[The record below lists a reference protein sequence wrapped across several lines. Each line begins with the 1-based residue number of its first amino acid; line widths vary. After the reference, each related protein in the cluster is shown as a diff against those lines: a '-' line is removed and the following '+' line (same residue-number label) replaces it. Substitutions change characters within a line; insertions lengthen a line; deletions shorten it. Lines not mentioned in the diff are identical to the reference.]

1 MLFVLNLQLNG
12 CMLYLLLRK
21 RCAMI
26 SENKIG
32 NDFDFSMELLRLE
45 NNGKNKIFSPL
56 SIFYALKMLS
66 EGANGRTKEQ
76 VDSIIENFDVKKY
89 YNIDS
94 VLSLVNAVYIRDT
107 YANCIKE
114 DYKDKLNE
122 KYDACIFYDPFAN
135 AINVNNWIS
144 NKTFGIIQNMISDN
158 MVQNKSVKMLLI
170 NALAI
175 DMKWNCFFDAINTSG
190 SDFYLEDGSSMD
202 ATTMLTKDIPYYMD
216 ETVTAVALDLEKY
229 DDVQLEFIAIMP
241 KENLTDYIKTFSK
254 TDFDTI
260 IYNLTYSNSFSP
272 VHLFIPRFSF
282 DYQLKLKD
290 DLVHLGITDAFD
302 YHSADLS
309 NMYDVDNAD
318 DRLFFNEALHK
329 SKIDFTEKGIK
340 AASVTVLSVKETAS
354 FRKQEQPIKIY
365 INKPFLYFI
374 KDKVTNQILFAGTVY
389 KPNSWTDDKKSYQFT
404 S

>member
-1 MLFVLNLQLNG
+1 MEKISG
-12 CMLYLLLRK
+12 SEALLRTLI
-21 RCAMI
+21 A
-26 SENKIG
+26 EG
-32 NDFDFSMELLRLE
+32 VDT
-45 NNGKNKIFSPL
+45 IFGYPG
-56 SIFYALKMLS
+56 
-66 EGANGRTKEQ
+66 GA
-76 VDSIIENFDVKKY
+76 VIP
-89 YNIDS
+89 
-94 VLSLVNAVYIRDT
+94 VYDCL
-107 YANCIKE
+107 Y

-254 TDFDTI
+254 TDFK
-260 IYNLTYSNSFSP
+260 Y
-272 VHLFIPRFSF
+272 V
-282 DYQLKLKD
+282 
-290 DLVHLGITDAFD
+290 
-302 YHSADLS
+302 
-309 NMYDVDNAD
+309 
-318 DRLFFNEALHK
+318 
-329 SKIDFTEKGIK
+329 
-340 AASVTVLSVKETAS
+340 
-354 FRKQEQPIKIY
+354 
-365 INKPFLYFI
+365 
-374 KDKVTNQILFAGTVY
+374 
-389 KPNSWTDDKKSYQFT
+389 
-404 S
+404 